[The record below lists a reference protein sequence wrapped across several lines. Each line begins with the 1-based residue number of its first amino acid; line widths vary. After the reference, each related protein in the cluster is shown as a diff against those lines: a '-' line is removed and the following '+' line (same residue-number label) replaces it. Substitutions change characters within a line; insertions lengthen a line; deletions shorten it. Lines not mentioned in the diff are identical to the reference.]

1 MEPGAPL
8 TVPKGGWTHGE
19 PGGPGFG
26 HQNQVP
32 PGTDPSSRWAG
43 KVFAGKDCCQKP
55 GSDSAAGYFPQEH
68 LQHHESKPQT
78 THKAAS
84 PPKSFPCQG
93 WGSPWAGSPQ
103 REQEMGRLWG
113 ARGASSPQLFGGT
126 WGGGTGK
133 SPPRMRCLSETL
145 QPEGFFFFLQEKM
158 QTRVAITSGKRSLCY
173 CCFIFV

>member
-8 TVPKGGWTHGE
+8 TVPKRGWTHGE
-19 PGGPGFG
+19 PGGSGFS

-43 KVFAGKDCCQKP
+43 KVFAGRDCCQKP

-84 PPKSFPCQG
+84 PPKELPLPGLGQPLGWFP
-93 WGSPWAGSPQ
+93 PA
-103 REQEMGRLWG
+103 
-113 ARGASSPQLFGGT
+113 
-126 WGGGTGK
+126 
-133 SPPRMRCLSETL
+133 
-145 QPEGFFFFLQEKM
+145 
-158 QTRVAITSGKRSLCY
+158 
-173 CCFIFV
+173 